1 MKTFMKAE
9 PALVWRTRPSL
20 KLRRNCTAGAAS
32 EPKVAVA
39 IMHTG
44 VVFFVT
50 ENTAD
55 VVSLETSL
63 VTVTV

>member
-1 MKTFMKAE
+1 MKAE
-9 PALVWRTRPSL
+9 PALVLRAKPSL
-20 KLRRNCTAGAAS
+20 KLRRSWTAGDAS
-32 EPKVAVA
+32 EPKVVVA
-39 IMHTG
+39 IMQYG

-55 VVSLETSL
+55 VVSLGTSL

>member
-1 MKTFMKAE
+1 MKAE
-9 PALVWRTRPSL
+9 PALVLRAKRSL

-32 EPKVAVA
+32 EPKVVVA
-39 IMHTG
+39 IMHTAP
-44 VVFFVT
+44 VAFVT
-50 ENTAD
+50 EKTAD